1 MAAVTTEV
9 ELLWA
14 LVRHRYGARLD
25 EAQSRIVRET
35 LEGLARDVAALRG
48 AKIPDGAEP
57 AQRFVAYR
65 ADP

>member
-1 MAAVTTEV
+1 MAAIADEV

-25 EAQSRIVRET
+25 EAQIKIVRET

-48 AKIPDGAEP
+48 AKIPDDVEP
-57 AQRFVAYR
+57 AQPFIPFR
-65 ADP
+65 AEP